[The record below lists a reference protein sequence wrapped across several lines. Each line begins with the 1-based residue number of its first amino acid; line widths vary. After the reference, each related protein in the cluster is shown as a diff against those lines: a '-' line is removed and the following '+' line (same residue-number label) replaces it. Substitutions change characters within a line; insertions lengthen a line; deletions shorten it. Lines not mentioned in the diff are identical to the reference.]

1 MAKKDYRPEK
11 PAATDNPFAALSALG
26 NLPPAPDHV
35 PDAPEEDDLTAPSSD
50 KRAPLR
56 IYLDRKQR
64 KGKEA
69 TIITGFSAPEDT
81 LQRLAKQLKVSCGV
95 GGSVKDGE
103 IILQGNHR
111 DRVFRQLNAL
121 GYRNVKKAGG

>member
-1 MAKKDYRPEK
+1 MAKKDYRPDK
-11 PAATDNPFAALSALG
+11 PAATDNPFAALSGLG
-26 NLPPAPDHV
+26 NLPPAPDNL
-35 PDAPEEDDLTAPSSD
+35 PQEGTDDDLTEASD

-69 TIITGFSAPEDT
+69 TIISGFDGPEEA
-81 LQRLAKQLKVSCGV
+81 LQELGKHLKVSCGV
-95 GGSVKDGE
+95 GGSVKDGD

-111 DRVFRQLNAL
+111 DRVVRELNSL